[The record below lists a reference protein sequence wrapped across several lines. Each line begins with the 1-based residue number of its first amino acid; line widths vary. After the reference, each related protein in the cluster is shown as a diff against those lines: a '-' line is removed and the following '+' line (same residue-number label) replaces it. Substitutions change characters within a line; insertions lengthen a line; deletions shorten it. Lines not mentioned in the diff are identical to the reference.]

1 MQAIR
6 TIRDRSDRITFDEE
20 FHVYHVNGTR
30 VGKSVSRYASSPWPR
45 FQALRIAS
53 RCGAQ
58 KRLQWT
64 NNAACTDAE
73 LAAAWD
79 KNGAAAAAAGTKL
92 HADIE
97 RFFVAGE
104 NSELCPVISGW
115 MQRKFPRD
123 LVTTFPELII
133 AGPLFEGGPIVA
145 GTIDL
150 LCYDRRELPGREWGI
165 YDWKRG
171 AVSSTGGDLDELGMG
186 VRGSKHRIYS
196 VQLAL
201 YAQILRLS
209 YGIDAKRQYIVHT
222 IEGSEPEMIE
232 PVPDAAAIAEVAAMM
247 N

>member
-1 MQAIR
+1 MRAIR
-6 TIRDRSDRITFDEE
+6 ARSDLITFDEGP
-20 FHVYHVNGTR
+20 HVYHFDGKR
-30 VGKSVSRYASSPWPR
+30 VGGSVSRYASSLWPK
-45 FQALRIAS
+45 FNGLLIAS
-53 RCGAQ
+53 RCGERT
-58 KRLQWT
+58 RLKWT
-64 NNAACTDAE
+64 KNAACTDAE
-73 LAAAWD
+73 LVAAWD

-97 RFFVAGE
+97 RFFVAGD
-104 NSELCPVISGW
+104 NPELCPVISGW

-150 LCYDRRELPGREWGI
+150 LCYDRRELPGHEWGI
-165 YDWKRG
+165 CDWKRG
-171 AVSSTGGDLDELGMG
+171 AVSSTGGDRDDLGMG
-186 VRGSKHRIYS
+186 VRGSKHLIYS

-209 YGIDAKRQYIVHT
+209 YGIDVKRQYIVHT
-222 IEGSEPEMIE
+222 IEGSEPEIIE
-232 PVPDAAAIAEVAAMM
+232 PNPEAAAIAVVAATM